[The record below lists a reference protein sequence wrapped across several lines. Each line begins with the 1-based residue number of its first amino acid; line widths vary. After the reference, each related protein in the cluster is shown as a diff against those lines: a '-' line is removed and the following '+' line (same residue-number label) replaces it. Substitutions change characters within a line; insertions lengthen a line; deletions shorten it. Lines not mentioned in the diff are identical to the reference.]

1 MTNQTRL
8 FALAARRRDGRRGLV
23 RSVAAPPAAAATGV
37 VVFVLFLFVVVDLGL
52 EELPPRRVLGA
63 DLGARSEM
71 FETRTH
77 GGVSGL

>member
-8 FALAARRRDGRRGLV
+8 FALAARRRNGRRGFV
-23 RSVAAPPAAAATGV
+23 RSVAAPPAAAAGV
-37 VVFVLFLFVVVDLGL
+37 VVFVLFLFVVVDLRL

>member
-23 RSVAAPPAAAATGV
+23 RGVDAPPAAATGV